1 MTESQ
6 TARYVRRPG
15 VMARRVAGEMVL
27 VPLDARTVDELHRTA
42 ELFVL
47 NATAERLWELL
58 ASPISIADLARNLI
72 DEFEV
77 SEESARADAAA
88 FIQSLRDIGIAVE
101 AGPGDDERR

>member
-1 MTESQ
+1 MTESR

-15 VMARRVAGEMVL
+15 VVARRVAGEMLL
-27 VPLDARTVDELHRTA
+27 VPVNARTVDEAHKTA

-58 ASPISIADLARNLI
+58 ASPISIEDLARNLI

-77 SEESARADAAA
+77 SAESARADAAA

>member
-15 VMARRVAGEMVL
+15 VMARRVAGEMLL
-27 VPLDARTVDELHRTA
+27 VPVNARTVDEAHKTA

-58 ASPISIADLARNLI
+58 ASPISIEDLARNLI

-77 SEESARADAAA
+77 SAEVARADAAA
-88 FIQSLRDIGIAVE
+88 FIRSLRDIGIAVE
-101 AGPGDDERR
+101 EDTRDDERR

>member
-1 MTESQ
+1 MTDGSQ
-6 TARYVRRPG
+6 VRYVRRPG
-15 VMARRVAGEMVL
+15 VVARHVAGELLL
-27 VPLDARTVDELHRTA
+27 VPVDARTVDAAHKTA

-58 ASPISIADLARNLI
+58 ASPVSVEELARNLI

-77 SEESARADAAA
+77 SAESARADAAA
-88 FIQSLRDIGIAVE
+88 FIASLRDIGIAVE

>member
-1 MTESQ
+1 MTDGQ

-15 VMARRVAGEMVL
+15 VTARRVAGEMVL
-27 VPLDARTVDELHRTA
+27 IPVDARTVDELHRTA

-58 ASPISIADLARNLI
+58 ESPISIEDLARNLI

-77 SEESARADAAA
+77 SAESARVDAAA

-101 AGPGDDERR
+101 AGQGDDERR